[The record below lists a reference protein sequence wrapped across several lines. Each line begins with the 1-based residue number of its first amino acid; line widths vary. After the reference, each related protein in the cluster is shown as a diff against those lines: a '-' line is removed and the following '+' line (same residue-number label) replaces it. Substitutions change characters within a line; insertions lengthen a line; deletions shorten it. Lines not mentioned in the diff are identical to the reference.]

1 MAEKQSCP
9 GSMTT
14 GGMQS
19 TLDGAEVD
27 EKGVLHCSYTC
38 TPIKVAPSSVK
49 TVCGFAEPL
58 GKLGNVR
65 TQTLPAF
72 SAAEMQT
79 IISKMK

>member
-14 GGMQS
+14 GGMQC

-49 TVCGFAEPL
+49 T
-58 GKLGNVR
+58 
-65 TQTLPAF
+65 
-72 SAAEMQT
+72 
-79 IISKMK
+79 